1 MQNIV
6 LIGFMG
12 CGKSTL
18 ARELGRVSGRFVLDS
33 DMLIEQREGIS
44 VAEYFAHYGEEAFRE
59 REREFIDWVES
70 SVHGAIISTGGG
82 MSAHNSVKPMGIVV
96 YLDMAFERICTR
108 LSQSDLA
115 KRPLFGDRTKALE
128 LFTKRQAIYQAQADI
143 TLNAELEIAALVSA
157 LDPLL

>member
-44 VAEYFAHYGEEAFRE
+44 VAGYFARYGEGAFRE
-59 REREFIDWVES
+59 REREFID
-70 SVHGAIISTGGG
+70 
-82 MSAHNSVKPMGIVV
+82 
-96 YLDMAFERICTR
+96 
-108 LSQSDLA
+108 LSL
-115 KRPLFGDRTKALE
+115 
-128 LFTKRQAIYQAQADI
+128 IHI
-143 TLNAELEIAALVSA
+143 
-157 LDPLL
+157 